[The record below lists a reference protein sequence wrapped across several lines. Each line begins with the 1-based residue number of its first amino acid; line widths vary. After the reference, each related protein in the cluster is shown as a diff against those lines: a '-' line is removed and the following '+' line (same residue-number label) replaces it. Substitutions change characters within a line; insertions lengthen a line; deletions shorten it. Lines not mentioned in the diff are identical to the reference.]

1 MKGTVAVHK
10 SLQAQARKSMSIM
23 PTTFKNTTAKYKCGA
38 TKYLTEI
45 VWLNLSPR
53 RWDNLFLKNLY

>member
-1 MKGTVAVHK
+1 MKALK
-10 SLQAQARKSMSIM
+10 RKSMSM
-23 PTTFKNTTAKYKCGA
+23 LPTTSKNTTAKYKCGA

>member
-1 MKGTVAVHK
+1 M
-10 SLQAQARKSMSIM
+10 L
-23 PTTFKNTTAKYKCGA
+23 PTTSKNTTAKYKCGA
-38 TKYLTEI
+38 TKYLTEM